1 MGDCLGG
8 LPELSANPAEPAMN
22 PPSSPSTTQAIISST
37 TQISILPNVRTTT
50 SHTQPHTS
58 GHLHHTTTPSSN
70 NSKKSKKSKNP
81 HQITIPK
88 RHPPIAKN
96 MFPATN
102 IRLKR
107 PKKSPLSFQHHK
119 TIRQLDH
126 NTSPKSSSTTTTT
139 KPHYSTQKPLPHNQ
153 LPPILPALS
162 LSLILVVL
170 QILHLSVYL
179 ITV

>member
-8 LPELSANPAEPAMN
+8 LPELSANPAEPATN
-22 PPSSPSTTQAIISST
+22 PPSSPST
-37 TQISILPNVRTTT
+37 TQISILPNVCTTT

-58 GHLHHTTTPSSN
+58 GHLHHTTTTTPTSSS

-88 RHPPIAKN
+88 RHPPITKN

-107 PKKSPLSFQHHK
+107 PKKSPLSFQYHK
-119 TIRQLDH
+119 TILQLDH

-170 QILHLSVYL
+170 RILHLSVYL